1 MLWECVCLCVCFCD
15 GMCANKQTFFRD
27 IDEGVWQMMLG
38 KIDYDDETNRAP
50 TVFDYGCVRL
60 SSSHCPSKED
70 KRHPSFWSMKICV
83 GHKSTISQ
91 RYYLYIL
98 VNHVLSMYIE
108 SLRCSIIVYSLV
120 LDILAATSSLAFF
133 LLHWSLC
140 SKVSLLQFTIG

>member
-1 MLWECVCLCVCFCD
+1 MLWHSVCVCVCFCV

-38 KIDYDDETNRAP
+38 KIDYDDETNRVP

-70 KRHPSFWSMKICV
+70 KRYPSFWSMKICV

-98 VNHVLSMYIE
+98 VNHVLGMYIE
-108 SLRCSIIVYSLV
+108 LDDTLFLIIR
-120 LDILAATSSLAFF
+120 
-133 LLHWSLC
+133 
-140 SKVSLLQFTIG
+140 

>member
-1 MLWECVCLCVCFCD
+1 MLCASLILYKTRNSSKRSKRIGNTFTTFVIEKVLYYGSVCVCVCFCV

-38 KIDYDDETNRAP
+38 KIDYDDETNRVP

-70 KRHPSFWSMKICV
+70 KCYPSFWSMKICV

-91 RYYLYIL
+91 RHYLYVL
-98 VNHVLSMYIE
+98 VNHVLGMYIE
-108 SLRCSIIVYSLV
+108 SLRWMGNI
-120 LDILAATSSLAFF
+120 
-133 LLHWSLC
+133 
-140 SKVSLLQFTIG
+140 